1 MKTNTGQLNL
11 VTLTRAALC
20 SGLDEIPTAKV
31 EEWGEEISDR
41 IYKWFF
47 SSTGVGTT
55 AARRNRV
62 EAWDIWEADEFPDF
76 RFLRMRNSKL
86 CW

>member
-20 SGLDEIPTAKV
+20 NGLDEIPIAKV

-47 SSTGVGTT
+47 SSTDVGKTT
-55 AARRNRV
+55 VRRNGV
-62 EAWDIWEADEFPDF
+62 VAGDIWEANEFPY
-76 RFLRMRNSKL
+76 LL
-86 CW
+86 LY

>member
-20 SGLDEIPTAKV
+20 SGLDEIPIAKV

-47 SSTGVGTT
+47 QVLEQEKQQPEEMGWKLEIYEKQMS
-55 AARRNRV
+55 
-62 EAWDIWEADEFPDF
+62 
-76 RFLRMRNSKL
+76 FLTFFFF
-86 CW
+86 